1 MIIIK
6 IEEKTSI
13 EQALKKYKSKFIKHR
28 IMDELRKRTEYTKK
42 SVEKREELARAKYR
56 NTKRNDDLNQ

>member
-28 IMDELRKRTEYTKK
+28 VMDELRKRTEYTKK

-56 NTKRNDDLNQ
+56 NTKRNEDPDQ

>member
-6 IEEKTSI
+6 VEEKTSI

-56 NTKRNDDLNQ
+56 NTKRNDNLNQ

>member
-6 IEEKTSI
+6 VEEKTSI